1 LPAIGLLPLNGNG
14 IVLSKSFWAERER
27 GYHIVLAAVAWVR
40 EVWLSMSDGPAQD
53 VEVFSAALEL
63 SLAERGPYLDRAC
76 EGDSE
81 LRKRVE
87 ALLRRHDEL
96 GEFPE
101 KPPPE
106 GVKLDDR
113 IGRYKLLKQ
122 LGEGGCGVVYLAEQ
136 EEPIHRQVALKII
149 KPGMDSRSVITR
161 FEVERQ
167 ALALMDHPH
176 IAKVFDAGA
185 TESGR
190 PYFVMELVAGV
201 KITDYCDQ
209 NALPTRARLELF
221 VQVCDAI
228 QHAHQ
233 KGIIHRDIKPS
244 NIIVTAGSGEKPVSK
259 VIDFGIAKATT
270 GQMLTDKTTFT
281 AVEMLIGTPAYM
293 SPEQAALT
301 GMDADTRTDIY
312 SLGVLLYELLT
323 GTTPFDTRELLKAG
337 FDEVRRVIRDEEP
350 VRPSRRFSTMVASN
364 SSIASLR
371 DRAEAPKLIRQLR
384 GDLDWIVMK
393 ALEKDPTRRYATA
406 NGLAMEI
413 QRYLSGEPVLARPP
427 SRLYKAQKL
436 IARNKLLSGSLA
448 IIFILLA
455 AGLAVTAR
463 LLVVEKRVRE
473 RAQHQEEVY
482 RLEALGLKYTVQNN
496 YGEAEK
502 SYHQSFAIRRQ
513 FLQGQPPD
521 VLIAKRY
528 LDARTK
534 QNKYDESDGLLAEFP
549 KSQLLA
555 LPGYT
560 NLFGEHGNDIA
571 PTGRWKEA
579 ADDLRDYLKANP
591 NSPEG
596 YHILASLLV
605 ACADVSE
612 YRRVCQQIISRF
624 SGTQNL
630 NVADTV
636 AKDCLILPSS
646 GADLKAVGALADLT
660 VTRGTNNPSYPLFQ
674 CCKALAEYRQEHFAE
689 AIQWAESATTNSFP
703 YAKAEGYAILSMA
716 QFKSARTNEALNALA
731 DCTGVIDQMLPKLSS
746 GNLGD
751 DWRDWII
758 AHALQSEAKRMIE
771 GEAAHGARP
780 WNVP

>member
-1 LPAIGLLPLNGNG
+1 MNDLPA
-14 IVLSKSFWAERER
+14 K
-27 GYHIVLAAVAWVR
+27 
-40 EVWLSMSDGPAQD
+40 D
-53 VEVFSAALEL
+53 VEIFSAAIEL
-63 SLAERGPYLDRAC
+63 PTVERVAFLDQAC
-76 EGDSE
+76 QGDSE
-81 LRKRVE
+81 LRNRVE
-87 ALLRRHDEL
+87 ALLRENDEL
-96 GEFPE
+96 GDFLE
-101 KPPPE
+101 KPPPD
-106 GVKLDDR
+106 GVNPSGAGRVGAKPGDR

-136 EEPIHRQVALKII
+136 EGPIYRQVAIKII
-149 KPGMDSRSVITR
+149 KPGMSSRSVIAR

-190 PYFVMELVAGV
+190 PYFVMELVEGV

-221 VQVCDAI
+221 VEICDAI

-233 KGIIHRDIKPS
+233 KGIIHRDIKPP
-244 NIIVTAGSGEKPVSK
+244 NILVTKGADAKPAPK
-259 VIDFGIAKATT
+259 VIDFGIAKAISS
-270 GQMLTDKTTFT
+270 QQLTANTILT
-281 AVEMLIGTPAYM
+281 AQEMLIGTPAYM
-293 SPEQAALT
+293 SPEQAALASA
-301 GMDADTRTDIY
+301 DVDTRTDIY

-337 FDEVRRVIRDEEP
+337 LDEVRRVIRDEVP
-350 VRPSRRFSTMVASN
+350 DLPSKRLSTSV
-364 SSIASLR
+364 SSTGRLSGCQI
-371 DRAEAPKLIRQLR
+371 AEAPKLIRQLR

-596 YHILASLLV
+596 YHILAPLLV